1 MTSRESSKVRGRRLR
16 RTPAVVLAALCVLL
30 AGVPVALGQE
40 GGGGGRKLVFT
51 VGMTND
57 IRTVNPLSLI
67 EAPEY
72 ELAFMNYDLLVH
84 FDQETLAPA
93 PGLAEDW
100 EVSEDG
106 LTWTFTIRD
115 DATWHD
121 GEPVTAHD
129 IAFTYNYIVDNAV
142 SLYANYFPATDEIV
156 ARDDTTLVW
165 KTKQPTLAPEWPP
178 WVYILPEHI
187 WGEFKSLKEAEGFDN
202 VPAIGSGPFQ
212 LVEWKRGQFIRMRA
226 YKDYWG
232 GAPTIDEVVVRVFKN
247 QEAMVQALKKGEI
260 DFAEGISAQLFD
272 SLENAEGIETHV
284 AAAGGFTNLIMN
296 VLPDGER
303 LPACGGPCDSTGHP
317 ALLDPQVRLA
327 IAHAIDKEALID
339 RVLSGYGQYGTT
351 VVPPQTAP
359 RWHYEPTEDELIDF
373 DLEAAN
379 AILDEAGYEDTD
391 GDGVR
396 EMPGGGRP
404 LEMRLMLRSESSDSI
419 KMGPFIQGWLKQ
431 IGIET
436 KNEAVTDAKLLDEW
450 GVNNFDLYTYGWG
463 PDPDP
468 DFILSTFTTGQCL
481 SWADTCYSNPEYDRL
496 YQQQHTTVDEE
507 ERKSIVEEMQ
517 RILYQD
523 NPEIVLFYDND
534 LQAYRSDRW
543 TGFVEQPEPQGYLL
557 FGYGPY
563 SYRSIEPVSASQDD
577 GGQGGS
583 AAVWVIG
590 AGVIVVGA
598 VAAALV
604 RRRSGAEERE

>member
-1 MTSRESSKVRGRRLR
+1 MNARTNSRARRIRLG
-16 RTPAVVLAALCVLL
+16 AALVAVGLL
-30 AGVPVALGQE
+30 ATLVAVPSASGQDD
-40 GGGGGRKLVFT
+40 GGKLVFT

-121 GEPVTAHD
+121 GQPVTAHD

-156 ARDDTTLVW
+156 ARDDTTLLW

-187 WGEFKSLKEAEGFDN
+187 WGEFKNLKEAEKFDN

-232 GAPTIDEVVVRVFKN
+232 GAPTIDEVVFRVFKN

-260 DFAEGISAQLFD
+260 DFAEGISAPLFD
-272 SLENAEGIETHV
+272 SLKNAEGIETHV

-327 IAHAIDKEALID
+327 IARAIDKEALID
-339 RVLSGYGQYGTT
+339 RVLSGYGEYGTT

-359 RWHYEPTEDELIDF
+359 RWHYEPTGEELIDF

-379 AILDEAGYEDTD
+379 AILDDAGYEDTD

-507 ERKSIVEEMQ
+507 ERKSIVDEMQ

-563 SYRSIEPVSASQDD
+563 SYRSIEPASASQAD

-590 AGVIVVGA
+590 AGVILVGA
-598 VAAALV
+598 VAAALL